1 MTNPLGQPVTAVR
14 GVGPAVAER
23 LARLGIAK
31 VRDLLWHFPRLHQDR
46 SRLRRIADL
55 TPGQHEAVV
64 GRVHSV
70 RRPWRSGGR
79 TILAA
84 TIADETGRLKAYW
97 FGMPYLRNHLK
108 PGTRV
113 VLWGKVVARNGLA
126 LLSPEFEVIGEDEP
140 LHAQRI
146 VPIYPATAGL
156 GQKRLRR
163 VIRAAL
169 DDFAQAAPEV
179 FPEDYR
185 TEHRLVPIAEAL
197 EQVHFPESPRAAE
210 LARRRLVYEEF
221 FLLETAIALRK
232 RALHEDIEGI
242 SFEIPEK
249 IDRRIRRRFPFRLTA
264 AQERAIAEIADD
276 MARPRPMNR
285 LLQGDVGSGKTVVAA
300 FAMLAAIAN
309 KHQAALMAP
318 TEILAQQHYQTVSRL
333 LKNSRVR
340 ILPLIGGMPKRK
352 RRESLAAIAAGEVDI
367 VIGTHALI
375 QADVNFAGLGII
387 VVDEQHKFGV
397 MQRGSLIKKSLNP
410 DVLIMTATPIPR
422 TLTMTVFGDLDVS
435 IIDRMPPGR
444 KRVKTWW
451 VPRRKLPGAYDFIR
465 KEINRGRQA
474 YFVYPLVE
482 ESTAEQTRQLKNAT
496 KMAELL
502 GKDVF
507 PEFRVGLLHGRM
519 SSEEKKSIMLSFRD
533 GKIQVLVSTIVIEV
547 GIDVPNAT
555 MMVIENAERFG
566 LSQLHQLRGR
576 IGRGSEES
584 YCMLF
589 GNPRTPEGKERLKI
603 ISRTSDGFK
612 IAEEDLR
619 LRGPGEFFGTRQH
632 GLPELRI
639 ANIVEDYEILRVARR
654 DAFSVAQKKS
664 VTAGGRGVPIDG
676 TYYGAML
683 KEVRSRFADMVEL
696 IGVG

>member
-70 RRPWRSGGR
+70 RRPWRSGGH

-185 TEHRLVPIAEAL
+185 TEHRLIPIAEAL

-285 LLQGDVGSGKTVVAA
+285 LLQGDVGSGKTAVALYA
-300 FAMLAAIAN
+300 ILAAVAN
-309 KHQAALMAP
+309 GYQAALMAP
-318 TEILAQQHYQTVSRL
+318 TEILAAQHFHTIGRVLRG
-333 LKNSRVR
+333 SRVR
-340 ILPLIGGMPKRK
+340 TLLLTGGASPAR
-352 RRESLAAIAAGEVDI
+352 RRERLAAIASGEVDL
-367 VIGTHALI
+367 VVGTHALI
-375 QADVNFAGLGII
+375 ERDVEFARLGL
-387 VVDEQHKFGV
+387 VVIDEQHKFGV
-397 MQRGSLIKKSLNP
+397 MQRARLRWKGPRP
-410 DVLIMTATPIPR
+410 DVLVMTATPIPR
-422 TLTMTVFGDLDVS
+422 SLALTVFGDLDLS
-435 IIDRMPPGR
+435 TLDELPPGR
-444 KRVKTWW
+444 RPVRTEIVTPERRPEAIRLVRRELVK
-451 VPRRKLPGAYDFIR
+451 
-465 KEINRGRQA
+465 GRQA
-474 YFVYPLVE
+474 YFVYPLVA
-482 ESTAEQTRQLKNAT
+482 ESDRQDLRAAT
-496 KMAELL
+496 EMARHLQRA
-502 GKDVF
+502 VF
-507 PEFRVGLLHGRM
+507 PDHRVGLLHGQM
-519 SSEEKKSIMLSFRD
+519 KPEEKQERMEEFRR
-533 GKIQVLVSTIVIEV
+533 GRLHVLVCTTVVEV
-547 GIDVPNAT
+547 GLDVPNAT
-555 MMVIENAERFG
+555 VMVVEHADRYG

-576 IGRGSEES
+576 IGRGEHDSWCLLMVDE
-584 YCMLF
+584 
-589 GNPRTPEGKERLKI
+589 PEAAAKLAILAE
-603 ISRTSDGFK
+603 TTDGFR

-619 LRGPGEFFGTRQH
+619 RRGPGEFIGTRQH
-632 GLPELRI
+632 GLPPLAIGDFTADVELLL
-639 ANIVEDYEILRVARR
+639 EARR
-654 DAFSVAQKKS
+654 DAFALVAADPELRRRANRTLRS
-664 VTAGGRGVPIDG
+664 IVAERF
-676 TYYGAML
+676 GAL
-683 KEVRSRFADMVEL
+683 LEL
-696 IGVG
+696 ATVG